1 MESALVKNRRDL
13 IEVKNGYFIHH
24 LHSTREIA
32 EPIPNPLPKNEYKFK
47 LRPPNDSSFSDK
59 YNQALI
65 RIRKAILYT
74 PSGLGANQCLFGTT
88 SRSEFPETILRLK
101 TSIRSNQVSTET
113 GDHDSL
119 AQFIH
124 NRDNFDNNLSV
135 ALYHTGGGGVQTA
148 VFQHEGEF
156 DPPDIRGSTA
166 ITLVGNAV
174 PLLVDDAGGAGT
186 TPGGRKENTTGTSVS
201 YRCDNSATSIFENG
215 ILVSNPYKGTDIT
228 FQTTTFETAE
238 DVVLVS
244 TPVIG
249 KAGPVDNVAH
259 SNSLYVQLEVQL
271 LPNPTPSD

>member
-13 IEVKNGYFIHH
+13 IEVKNGYFVHH

-32 EPIPNPLPKNEYKFK
+32 EPIPNPLSKNQFRFK

-59 YNQALI
+59 YNQALV

-74 PSGLGANQCLFGTT
+74 PSGLGANQCLFGVGTRT
-88 SRSEFPETILRLK
+88 ESPDTILRLK
-101 TSIRSNQVSTET
+101 TSIRSNQISTEV

-119 AQFIH
+119 AQFVH
-124 NRDNFDNNLSV
+124 NRDNFDNNLSE
-135 ALYHTGGGGVQTA
+135 ALYSTPGGGIQTGVFT
-148 VFQHEGEF
+148 HDTEF
-156 DPPDIRGSTA
+156 DAPNIRGSTA

-174 PLLVDDAGGAGT
+174 PLVVEDAGGAGA
-186 TPGGRKENTTGTSVS
+186 TPGGSKENATATSVS
-201 YRCDNSATSIFENG
+201 FRCDNSATSIFENG

-228 FQTTTFETAE
+228 FETKFFETAE
-238 DVVLVS
+238 DCILVS

-249 KAGPVDNVAH
+249 GGAGNAVSH